1 MTIVILQRNEKEDM
15 KMQKLLI
22 FVTGAAIGS
31 LVTWKLVSDQY
42 EKLIQEEVNSV
53 KQLLKKNGNQE
64 STVAEGTDY
73 DDELYTNATL
83 ESEKPSIEEYAKT
96 VQNLNYADF
105 SKKDKPEKKIAKQ
118 KDTTDDND
126 DIQFI
131 TADEFGDLDDYDEE
145 TLYFY
150 EEDETLTDVYDE
162 VIPDEAN
169 TVGTD
174 YMKHFDDIEEVVFV
188 RNNRLKRDYEIILN
202 HSSFTENADDE

>member
-1 MTIVILQRNEKEDM
+1 
-15 KMQKLLI
+15 MQKILI

-31 LVTWKLVSDQY
+31 LVSWKLLSDQY
-42 EKLIQEEVNSV
+42 EKLVQEEVNSV

-73 DDELYTNATL
+73 DDDLYTNATL
-83 ESEKPSIEEYAKT
+83 GSEKPSIEEYAKT

-118 KDTTDDND
+118 KDTSDDSNE
-126 DIQFI
+126 IQII
-131 TADEFGDLDDYDEE
+131 TADEFGELEDYDEE

-150 EEDETLTDVYDE
+150 EEDETLIDVYDE

-169 TVGTD
+169 TVGMD
-174 YMKHFDDIEEVVFV
+174 YMNHFDDIEEVVFV

>member
-1 MTIVILQRNEKEDM
+1 
-15 KMQKLLI
+15 MQKILI

-31 LVTWKLVSDQY
+31 LVSWKVLSDQY
-42 EKLIQEEVNSV
+42 EKLVQEEVNSV

-64 STVAEGTDY
+64 STVVEGSDY
-73 DDELYTNATL
+73 DDDLYTNATL

-96 VQNLNYADF
+96 VQKLNYADF

-118 KDTTDDND
+118 KDNTDNGN
-126 DIQFI
+126 DIQII
-131 TADEFGDLDDYDEE
+131 TADEFGELDDYDEE

-150 EEDETLTDVYDE
+150 EEDETLIDVYDE
-162 VIPDEAN
+162 IIPDEAN

-174 YMKHFDDIEEVVFV
+174 YMNHFDDIEEVVFV